1 MSVSNKLRLLK
12 ELWFYEEGAK
22 GNTDL
27 AGQIVYEFAGKDR
40 EQIIK
45 DWCKTPT
52 GQRYLAGERIIDNIE
67 RFKDRDPNTLG
78 AKYLQFLEKYEFTEV
93 KDQLPTTQA
102 RYDNPEV
109 TAYGAFVTDMH
120 DFTHVI
126 TGYPPD
132 TFGELM
138 RIRVYRQYE
147 GRGWAVLYWNGWLKA
162 QFRKSSE
169 RKYFNLAVREA
180 RQTEKMAKN
189 YIFEDMFSMLGWHI
203 NKVRKNLNTPASKF
217 WNWEIDYSSKI
228 SS

>member
-12 ELWFYEEGAK
+12 KLWFYEEGAK

-27 AGQIVYEFAGKDR
+27 AGQIVYEFASKKQDK
-40 EQIIK
+40 IIK

-78 AKYLQFLEKYEFTEV
+78 AKYLQFLEKYQYTEV

-102 RYDNPEV
+102 RYNNPEIK
-109 TAYGAFVTDMH
+109 AYGAFVTDMH

-138 RIRVYRQYE
+138 RLRVYRQYE

-162 QFRKSSE
+162 QFIKSQE
-169 RKYFNLAVREA
+169 RKYFNAAVREA

-217 WNWEIDYSSKI
+217 WNWEIH
-228 SS
+228 

>member
-1 MSVSNKLRLLK
+1 MSISNKLRLLK
-12 ELWFYEEGAK
+12 KLWFYEEGAK

-27 AGQIVYEFAGKDR
+27 AGQIVYEFASKKQDK
-40 EQIIK
+40 IIK

-78 AKYLQFLEKYEFTEV
+78 AKYLQFLEKYQYTEV

-102 RYDNPEV
+102 RYNNPEIK
-109 TAYGAFVTDMH
+109 AYGAFVTDMH

-162 QFRKSSE
+162 QVIKSQE
-169 RKYFNLAVREA
+169 RKYFNAAVREA

-217 WNWEIDYSSKI
+217 WNWEIH
-228 SS
+228 

>member
-217 WNWEIDYSSKI
+217 WNWEMH
-228 SS
+228 

>member
-180 RQTEKMAKN
+180 RRTEKMAKN

>member
-147 GRGWAVLYWNGWLKA
+147 GRGW
-162 QFRKSSE
+162 
-169 RKYFNLAVREA
+169 EA

>member
-78 AKYLQFLEKYEFTEV
+78 AKYLQFLEKYDFTEV

-217 WNWEIDYSSKI
+217 WNWEMH
-228 SS
+228 

>member
-1 MSVSNKLRLLK
+1 MSISNKLRLLK
-12 ELWFYEEGAK
+12 KLWFYEEGAE

-27 AGQIVYEFAGKDR
+27 AGQIVFEFASKKQD
-40 EQIIK
+40 QIIK

-78 AKYLQFLEKYEFTEV
+78 AKYLQFLEKYQYTAV

-102 RYDNPEV
+102 RYNNPEV

-162 QFRKSSE
+162 QFIKSQE
-169 RKYFNLAVREA
+169 RKYFNAAVREA
-180 RQTEKMAKN
+180 RRTEKMAKN

-203 NKVRKNLNTPASKF
+203 NKVRENLNTPANKF
-217 WNWEIDYSSKI
+217 WNWENL
-228 SS
+228 

>member
-1 MSVSNKLRLLK
+1 MSIANKFRLLK
-12 ELWFYEEGAK
+12 KLCVYEEGAK

-27 AGQIVYEFAGKDR
+27 AGQIVFEFSEKER

-45 DWCKTPT
+45 DWAKTPT
-52 GQRYLAGERIIDNIE
+52 GLRYLAGERLTDNIE

-78 AKYLQFLEKYEFTEV
+78 AKYLQFLEKYDFTEV
-93 KDQLPTTQA
+93 NDQLATTQA
-102 RYDNPEV
+102 RYDEAAYSDHQAELK
-109 TAYGAFVTDMH
+109 AYGTFVTDMH

-147 GRGWAVLYWNGWLKA
+147 GRGWAVLYWNGWIKA
-162 QFRKSSE
+162 QFRKSQE
-169 RKYFNLAVREA
+169 RKYFNAAVREA
-180 RQTEKMAKN
+180 RRTEKTAKN

-203 NKVRKNLNTPASKF
+203 NKVRKNLSTPASKL
-217 WNWEIDYSSKI
+217 WNWEMH
-228 SS
+228 